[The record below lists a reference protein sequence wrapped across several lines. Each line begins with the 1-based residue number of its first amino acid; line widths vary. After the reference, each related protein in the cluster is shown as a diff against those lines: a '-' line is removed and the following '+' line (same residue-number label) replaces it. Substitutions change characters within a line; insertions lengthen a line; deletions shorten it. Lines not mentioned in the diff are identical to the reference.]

1 VSSDEVGRSPAVGP
15 DGRELAPLRDPQAI
29 RALAHPIRLGLIE
42 LLAHTGTLTA
52 TQASEVLGESPANCA
67 FHLRTLAKY
76 GFVEEAGGG
85 KGRERPWRRTHVGYQ
100 FSAGSGDN
108 PEYTEAVHALTDM
121 IFSARLDSARAALA
135 DRDSWPADWHGE
147 LGEGEMVMYMT
158 PAEARQFSDDLLAL
172 LSRYQDRLD
181 HPERRPQD
189 ALPVE
194 FLSLSYP
201 LLHLRDVRPDQAK
214 ED

>member
-1 VSSDEVGRSPAVGP
+1 VSSEHAEKPATGA
-15 DGRELAPLRDPQAI
+15 DGREFASIKDPQAI
-29 RALAHPIRLGLIE
+29 RAMAHPVRLSLLE
-42 LLAHTGTLTA
+42 LLAHAGTLTA

-85 KGRERPWRRTHVGYQ
+85 RGRERPWRRTHVAYN
-100 FSAGSGDN
+100 FAEATAGN
-108 PEYTEAVHALTDM
+108 PEYSAAVHALTDM
-121 IFSARLDSARAALA
+121 VFSERLDVARATLA
-135 DRDSWPADWHGE
+135 ARGQWPDDWQGA
-147 LGEGEMVMYMT
+147 LGESEMVMYLT
-158 PAEARQFSDDLLAL
+158 PAEAREFNDDLVKLF
-172 LSRYQDRLD
+172 SRHQDRLD

-194 FLSLSYP
+194 FLSLTYP
-201 LLHLRDVRPDQAK
+201 LLHLRDVRTHPPE

>member
-1 VSSDEVGRSPAVGP
+1 VSSDNVTSKPATEP
-15 DGRELAPLRDPQAI
+15 DGREFATLRDPQAI
-29 RALAHPIRLGLIE
+29 RALAHPVRMALIE
-42 LLAHTGTLTA
+42 MLAHTGTLTA
-52 TQASEVLGESPANCA
+52 TQASEALGESPANCA

-85 KGRERPWRRTHVGYQ
+85 KGRERPWRRTQVGYS
-100 FSAGSGDN
+100 FNAASDDN
-108 PEYTEAVHALTDM
+108 PEFSAAVHALTDM
-121 IFSARLDSARAALA
+121 LFSERLDNARATLTA
-135 DRDSWPADWHGE
+135 RDSWPPGWRGE
-147 LGEGEMVMYMT
+147 LGETEMLMYLT
-158 PAEARQFSDDLLAL
+158 PAEARQFNDEILVL

-194 FLSLSYP
+194 FLALSYP
-201 LLHLRDVRPDQAK
+201 LLHLLQVRTDQAT